1 MRYLRTLTWVVVA
14 VLLAILASHNWTD
27 VTLNLW
33 SGLQA
38 DIKLP
43 LLVLTAWAIGYFP
56 TAIIAR
62 GRLWQAKRKL
72 LLQQQLAAANAPS
85 PVATGR
91 MDGAS
96 EGLV

>member
-1 MRYLRTLTWVVVA
+1 MRYLRTLIWVVFA
-14 VLLAILASHNWTD
+14 VLLAILASHNWAD

-33 SGLQA
+33 GNLQA

-43 LLVLTAWAIGYFP
+43 LLILIVWAIGFIP

-72 LLQQQLAAANAPS
+72 LLQHQLAAAGTPPS
-85 PVATGR
+85 VASR
-91 MDGAS
+91 RIDGAS
-96 EGLV
+96 EGLA